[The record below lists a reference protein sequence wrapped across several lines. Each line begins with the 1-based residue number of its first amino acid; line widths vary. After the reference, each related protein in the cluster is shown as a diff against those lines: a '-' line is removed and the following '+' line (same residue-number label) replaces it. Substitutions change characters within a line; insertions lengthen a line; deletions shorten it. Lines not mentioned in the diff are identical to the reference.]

1 MRIHFKKH
9 IKSVHFGMIFSS
21 RPAVEKIWENDKLFI
36 KGISESTFQKA
47 EHVEC
52 FTLYSHQ
59 MNS

>member
-36 KGISESTFQKA
+36 KGIITAVGASTATITITSGSKKQ
-47 EHVEC
+47 
-52 FTLYSHQ
+52 L
-59 MNS
+59 